1 MHQYAGLCMSKLIR
15 HNRIKELIENEAIY
29 TQEDLR
35 KELRRSGIH
44 VNQATLSRDLRELG
58 LVKTVNGYALPAA
71 EEAGGPPM
79 PALEHLLREFVVD
92 VREAENL
99 LVLKTTPGSAQPVA
113 AAVDSE
119 AWEEIV
125 GTIAGDDTI
134 LIITATKAICHKVAQ
149 RVREVIA

>member
-1 MHQYAGLCMSKLIR
+1 MSKLVR
-15 HNRIKELIENEAIY
+15 HKRITELIGNEAIY

-35 KELRRSGIH
+35 NQLRRSGIH

-71 EEAGGPPM
+71 EEAGGPPL
-79 PALEHLLREFVVD
+79 PAVEHLLREFVVD

-113 AAVDSE
+113 AALDSSDWPE
-119 AWEEIV
+119 LV

-134 LIITATKAICHKVAQ
+134 LIVTKSKQICQKVAN
-149 RVREVIA
+149 RVRETIS

>member
-1 MHQYAGLCMSKLIR
+1 MSKLVR
-15 HNRIKELIENEAIY
+15 HKRITELIGHDAIY

-35 KELRRSGIH
+35 NQLRRSGIH

-71 EEAGGPPM
+71 EEGGPPL
-79 PALEHLLREFVVD
+79 PAVEHLLREFVVD

-113 AAVDSE
+113 AAVDSADWSE
-119 AWEEIV
+119 VV

-134 LIITATKAICHKVAQ
+134 LIITATKAICHKLAT
-149 RVREVIA
+149 RVRETIE

>member
-1 MHQYAGLCMSKLIR
+1 MSKLVR
-15 HNRIKELIENEAIY
+15 HKRITELISGEAIY

-35 KELRRSGIH
+35 NQLRRSGIH

-58 LVKTVNGYALPAA
+58 LVKTVNGYALSAA
-71 EEAGGPPM
+71 EEGGSPM

-113 AAVDSE
+113 AALDSSD
-119 AWEEIV
+119 WSDVV

-134 LIITATKAICHKVAQ
+134 LIITAAKTICHKMAGKI
-149 RVREVIA
+149 REIIE

>member
-1 MHQYAGLCMSKLIR
+1 MSKLVR
-15 HNRIKELIENEAIY
+15 HNRITELIGSEAIY

-35 KELRRSGIH
+35 NQLRRSGIH

-71 EEAGGPPM
+71 EEAGGPPL
-79 PALEHLLREFVVD
+79 PAVEHLLREFVVD

-113 AAVDSE
+113 AAVDSADWSE
-119 AWEEIV
+119 VV

-134 LIITATKAICHKVAQ
+134 LIITATKAICHKLAT
-149 RVREVIA
+149 RVRETIE

>member
-1 MHQYAGLCMSKLIR
+1 MSKLVR
-15 HNRIKELIENEAIY
+15 HNRITELISNEAIY

-35 KELRRSGIH
+35 KQLRRSGIH

-71 EEAGGPPM
+71 EEGVSPM
-79 PALEHLLREFVVD
+79 PALENLLREFVVD

-113 AAVDSE
+113 AALDSAE
-119 AWEEIV
+119 LPEVV

-134 LIITATKAICHKVAQ
+134 LIITATKAICHTVAE

>member
-1 MHQYAGLCMSKLIR
+1 MSKLIR
-15 HNRIKELIENEAIY
+15 HQRITEMISDEAIY

-35 KELRRSGIH
+35 KQLRRSGIH

-58 LVKTVNGYALPAA
+58 LVKTVNGYALPSADD
-71 EEAGGPPM
+71 AGGPPM

-113 AAVDSE
+113 AALDSE
-119 AWEEIV
+119 SWEEIV

-134 LIITATKAICHKVAQ
+134 LIITGSKPVCHRMAEKV
-149 RVREVIA
+149 RGIVE

>member
-1 MHQYAGLCMSKLIR
+1 MSKLVR
-15 HNRIKELIENEAIY
+15 HKRITKLIGNEAIY

-35 KELRRSGIH
+35 NQLRRSGIH

-71 EEAGGPPM
+71 EEAGGPPL
-79 PALEHLLREFVVD
+79 PAVEHLLREFVVD

-113 AAVDSE
+113 AAVDSADWQE
-119 AWEEIV
+119 VV

-134 LIITATKAICHKVAQ
+134 LIITATKAICHKLAT
-149 RVREVIA
+149 RVRETIE